1 MKIHPKLAGGIFGL
15 IYLAFGLIIEKI
27 IHKDPLDF
35 LAFYIVGFILAIFV
49 YKFFADRYDGD
60 SSV

>member
-15 IYLAFGLIIEKI
+15 LYLIIGLIIEKI
-27 IHKDPLDF
+27 IHKDPSDSL
-35 LAFYIVGFILAIFV
+35 LFYIVGFVLACLV
-49 YKFFADRYDGD
+49 YKFFADSYDGD

>member
-15 IYLAFGLIIEKI
+15 LYLIIGLIIEKI
-27 IHKDPLDF
+27 IHKDPSDF
-35 LAFYIVGFILAIFV
+35 LLYYIIGFILASFV